1 MALYSFKTPQG
12 DCMDIYE
19 EKSMDEIEVTKNF
32 NNWDN
37 GDSYSSGDLSS
48 LVNPRVLKSIYMSDD
63 WVYILVDRI
72 AMKLAQIP
80 WQVYKDTKPG
90 GEELLEPALNHP
102 VQKILDRPNPLQPS
116 FAFKY
121 SCITDLQ
128 ITGNTLIFISKSNR
142 WLVQVPTE
150 IVSLDLSGRNEVVG
164 YNIVGVDPNSFPASA
179 RTRLKAEDVIH
190 VKRPNPSSVFWGL
203 SPLIPGSN
211 PALFNRY
218 SNEYLLNFYKKG
230 AQPGLIFEMTEE
242 ANEVQARKLLASLET
257 AYSGRTNQRRNMV
270 APKGVKVTDIAHTLA
285 DQNLIEYLHNNRETL
300 INIYGVPKHELS
312 IAEAGSL
319 GSEEYKTALKNFWQG
334 PLMSIGSMF
343 ESTLTEKLKPWLGGN
358 YVIRFNYSNVPI
370 LQEDLY
376 EKANLAASMLS
387 TMTYNE
393 VRQRIWK
400 LEPIEGGDVLKDF
413 ANQPAF
419 PSFTGLSAEPPS
431 PQIEPLAPEPKS
443 VISDK
448 EANMIAFGDYVKAD
462 GSQWFQEQVQ
472 EVEVLSRRSTNKMEA
487 LWLKLLQD
495 QIVEAVKVAKKEI
508 EEKAIDI
515 PNKDRLKENMRKA
528 METIKDK
535 WTKGYKGVLEAQVEL
550 GYDTVL
556 NIPMNKPY
564 QDGID
569 AIRERGKDGRIKI
582 LQQRGLESFDQISE
596 TTTAK
601 IMARIEDGMA
611 KSESLADIVQ
621 AIRKLGADAAG
632 RALTIARTETSVA
645 NAIGQAEAMKDAAEV
660 IPDLVKVW
668 INANDERVR
677 GNPGGLYPDASAD
690 HWSLMGE
697 IVNSDQTFSNG
708 LRYPKDVRGGAG
720 EVINCRCSML
730 VVSEQDLPKL
740 GLKR

>member
-1 MALYSFKTPQG
+1 
-12 DCMDIYE
+12 
-19 EKSMDEIEVTKNF
+19 
-32 NNWDN
+32 
-37 GDSYSSGDLSS
+37 
-48 LVNPRVLKSIYMSDD
+48 
-63 WVYILVDRI
+63 
-72 AMKLAQIP
+72 
-80 WQVYKDTKPG
+80 
-90 GEELLEPALNHP
+90 LNHP
-102 VQKILDRPNPLQPS
+102 VQRILDRPNPLQPA

-128 ITGNTLIFISKSNR
+128 ITGNSLIFVSKSNR

-150 IVSLDLSGRNEVVG
+150 IVSLDLSARNDVVA
-164 YNIVGVDPNSFPASA
+164 YDIVGVDPRSFPASA
-179 RTRLKAEDVIH
+179 RTKLRSEDVIH

-334 PLMSIGSMF
+334 PLMAIGSMF
-343 ESTLTEKLKPWLGGN
+343 ESSLTEKLKPWLGEN

-393 VRQRIWK
+393 VRQKIWK

-413 ANQPAF
+413 ANQPTF
-419 PSFTGLSAEPPS
+419 PSFPSFSSAS
-431 PQIEPLAPEPKS
+431 IEPEALPPALVSTEPKS
-443 VISDK
+443 IVSNK
-448 EANMIAFGDYVKAD
+448 EANILAFGDYVKAD
-462 GSQWFQEQVQ
+462 GSQWFQEQIA
-472 EVEVLSRRSTNKMEA
+472 EVEVLSRRSANKMEN
-487 LWLKLLQD
+487 LWLNLLED
-495 QIVEAVKVAKKEI
+495 QIVEAVKVAKREI
-508 EEKAIDI
+508 EEKAIDV
-515 PNKDRLKENMRKA
+515 PDKEALQEKMRKA
-528 METIKDK
+528 MDTIKSK
-535 WTKGYKGVLEAQVEL
+535 WVKGFNGILEAQVEL

-569 AIRERGKDGRIKI
+569 AIRERGKNGRIKI
-582 LQQRGLESFDQISE
+582 LQQRAIDSFDQISE

-601 IMARIEDGMA
+601 IMARIEEGMD
-611 KSESLADIVQ
+611 KSESLAQIVT

-668 INANDERVR
+668 INANDDRVR

-697 IVNSDQTFSNG
+697 IVDAKDTFSNG

-730 VVSEQDLPKL
+730 VVSEQDLPQL